1 MDPPDT
7 LGAVTNQT
15 APVLIVALVAI
26 LSAPAVLK
34 HWRARRTLRSMTAL
48 MESGEHDQV
57 LAHPAP
63 PQAYRPLAERVR
75 ATSAL
80 LTGRNEL
87 ALRLLEDSRPG
98 RAVAARVGDLD
109 THLRGGALL
118 GLGRYAE
125 AAAVLGDRPKGAL
138 ARHQRAQL
146 AIETGDDRTAL
157 RLLEVPDTDPAEE
170 AGRLRILGDL
180 HIRRGRL
187 QEGETLVRQARAAY
201 VQSGL
206 AAREVDAGYCHHH
219 LGEAA
224 IARGDLEGALAQL
237 TTALALLSVRPDNAP
252 GHAMVH
258 ARIAEA
264 YALAGEPDE
273 ARDHL
278 REARERSDLV
288 GSPAL
293 STMVER
299 SEGLVALHLGHL
311 DEARRVLT
319 RARTGHLALGEQ
331 PAAERVAEVLDDLDA
346 SS

>member
-1 MDPPDT
+1 MDPPGT
-7 LGAVTNQT
+7 LGAVTTQT
-15 APVLIVALVAI
+15 APVLIVAMVAI

-278 REARERSDLV
+278 REARERSDHV

-331 PAAERVAEVLDDLDA
+331 PAADRVAEVLDDLDA